1 MDSLKGEWR
10 IVILRNDK
18 GVYVQPKG
26 SISFLTVDTIER
38 QVYDFIRKDDTKL
51 VIDLSKVNFLDSA
64 GLGMLISFLKH
75 MKSQNGIM
83 IVEYPQL
90 GVQKLLEMTRMDELF
105 EIKKTPEPSTG
116 NRRSPLHHM
125 GNGIPMGFLPHF
137 FPYYFPVWY
146 NSVPIK

>member
-90 GVQKLLEMTRMDELF
+90 GVQKLLEMTRMDELI

-116 NRRSPLHHM
+116 SW
-125 GNGIPMGFLPHF
+125 GEYI
-137 FPYYFPVWY
+137 
-146 NSVPIK
+146 